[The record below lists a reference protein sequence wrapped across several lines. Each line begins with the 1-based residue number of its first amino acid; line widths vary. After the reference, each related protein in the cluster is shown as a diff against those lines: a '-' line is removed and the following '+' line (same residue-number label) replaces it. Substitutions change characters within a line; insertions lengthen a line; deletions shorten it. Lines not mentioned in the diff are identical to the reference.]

1 MVPLKRSAGILL
13 PVFSLPSPWGIG
25 TMGAAAR
32 EFLLF
37 LEEAGQS
44 YWQVLPLGETS
55 FGDSP
60 YQSFSS
66 FAGNPYLIDL
76 DLLREEGLLTPEDYQ
91 GLPWGEDP
99 RRVDYALL
107 YRQRRQVL
115 RKAAERLLEAPPA
128 EFAPFCRENAFWLED
143 YALFT
148 ALKARQDGAPWWNW
162 KDELRLRQPE
172 ALEAARAE
180 LRHELCLHRAV
191 QFLFFRQWNALRAFA
206 HAHGVSL
213 IGDLPIYTAS
223 DSADVWSAPE
233 QFQLDGAGHPTEVAG
248 CPPDGFS
255 PDGQLWGNY
264 LFDWERMA
272 GDGYRWWQRRVLFQL
287 RLYDILRIDHFRG
300 FDAYYAIPAG
310 DATTRNGR
318 WRPGPGI
325 ALFQALT
332 AAYGKPLPIIA
343 EDLGFLSDSVR
354 ELVQATGYPG
364 MKVLELAFDSRDS
377 GAAEGLPHRI
387 GEHCIV
393 YTGTHDNDTIL
404 GWAAT
409 APAADVA
416 FARDYL
422 KLGDRQDWNWAMMDA
437 AWESPAELAVMQVQD
452 LLGLG
457 HEGRMNTPST
467 LGGNWLWRLLPG
479 ELTED
484 LARTVRERMERFGR
498 VSY

>member
-1 MVPLKRSAGILL
+1 MKNQTYRMTMLFDFYGELLTDRQKEFFDLYYNNDLSLSEIAENAGISRQGVRDVIVRAENQMQEIEDKTGLIRRFEQMRPHLESIARSAAEIRSINYRQYENPRLAQL
-13 PVFSLPSPWGIG
+13 ADSI
-25 TMGAAAR
+25 AAR
-32 EFLLF
+32 KEL
-37 LEEAGQS
+37 
-44 YWQVLPLGETS
+44 
-55 FGDSP
+55 SP
-60 YQSFSS
+60 
-66 FAGNPYLIDL
+66 
-76 DLLREEGLLTPEDYQ
+76 
-91 GLPWGEDP
+91 
-99 RRVDYALL
+99 
-107 YRQRRQVL
+107 
-115 RKAAERLLEAPPA
+115 
-128 EFAPFCRENAFWLED
+128 
-143 YALFT
+143 
-148 ALKARQDGAPWWNW
+148 
-162 KDELRLRQPE
+162 ELS
-172 ALEAARAE
+172 
-180 LRHELCLHRAV
+180 LHRAT
-191 QFLFFRQWNALRAFA
+191 QYLFFRQWNALRDFA

-223 DSADVWSAPE
+223 DSADVWSAPRE
-233 QFQLDGAGHPTEVAG
+233 FQLDETGHPTEVAG

-264 LFDWERMA
+264 LFAWDRMA
-272 GDGYRWWQRRVLFQL
+272 EDGYAWWRRRVLFQL

-310 DATTRNGR
+310 DDTAKNGR
-318 WRPGPGI
+318 WRPGPGR

-332 AAYGKPLPIIA
+332 AAYGGEMPIIA

-354 ELVQATGYPG
+354 TLVRETGYPG

-377 GAAEGLPHRI
+377 GASDYLPHCV
-387 GEHCIV
+387 GEHCV
-393 YTGTHDNDTIL
+393 AYTGTHDNDTIL

-409 APAADVA
+409 APPADVA

-457 HEGRMNTPST
+457 HEARMNTPST

-484 LARTVRERMERFGR
+484 LAQTVRVRMARFGR
-498 VSY
+498 L

>member
-115 RKAAERLLEAPPA
+115 RKAAERLLAAPPA

-162 KDELRLRQPE
+162 KD
-172 ALEAARAE
+172 
-180 LRHELCLHRAV
+180 
-191 QFLFFRQWNALRAFA
+191 
-206 HAHGVSL
+206 
-213 IGDLPIYTAS
+213 
-223 DSADVWSAPE
+223 
-233 QFQLDGAGHPTEVAG
+233 G
-248 CPPDGFS
+248 CVEPK
-255 PDGQLWGNY
+255 
-264 LFDWERMA
+264 E
-272 GDGYRWWQRRVLFQL
+272 
-287 RLYDILRIDHFRG
+287 
-300 FDAYYAIPAG
+300 
-310 DATTRNGR
+310 
-318 WRPGPGI
+318 
-325 ALFQALT
+325 
-332 AAYGKPLPIIA
+332 
-343 EDLGFLSDSVR
+343 
-354 ELVQATGYPG
+354 
-364 MKVLELAFDSRDS
+364 
-377 GAAEGLPHRI
+377 
-387 GEHCIV
+387 
-393 YTGTHDNDTIL
+393 
-404 GWAAT
+404 
-409 APAADVA
+409 
-416 FARDYL
+416 
-422 KLGDRQDWNWAMMDA
+422 
-437 AWESPAELAVMQVQD
+437 
-452 LLGLG
+452 
-457 HEGRMNTPST
+457 
-467 LGGNWLWRLLPG
+467 
-479 ELTED
+479 
-484 LARTVRERMERFGR
+484 
-498 VSY
+498 

>member
-115 RKAAERLLEAPPA
+115 RKAAERLLAAPPA

-325 ALFQALT
+325 ALFRTLT

>member
-13 PVFSLPSPWGIG
+13 PVFSLPSPWGVG
-25 TMGAAAR
+25 TLGEAAR
-32 EFLLF
+32 DFVRF
-37 LEEAGQS
+37 LEAAGQS

-60 YQSFSS
+60 YQAFSS
-66 FAGNPYLIDL
+66 YAGNPYLIDL
-76 DLLREEGLLTPEDYQ
+76 DLLRADGLLTAEDYQ
-91 GLPWGEDP
+91 SLPWGEDP

-107 YRQRRQVL
+107 YRQRRAVL
-115 RKAAERLLEAPPA
+115 RKAAERLLSAPPA
-128 EFAPFCRENAFWLED
+128 DYAAFCRENAFWLED

-148 ALKARQDGAPWWNW
+148 ALKAQRSGAPWWDW
-162 KDELRLRQPE
+162 EDALRLRRPA
-172 ALEAARAE
+172 ALDAARKE
-180 LRHELCLHRAV
+180 LSPELSLHRAT
-191 QFLFFRQWNALRAFA
+191 QYLFFRQWNALLDFA

-223 DSADVWSAPE
+223 DSADVWSAPRE
-233 QFQLDGAGHPTEVAG
+233 FQLDETGHPTEVAG

-264 LFDWERMA
+264 LFAWDRMA
-272 GDGYRWWQRRVLFQL
+272 EDGYAWWRRRVLFQL

-310 DATTRNGR
+310 DDTAKNGR
-318 WRPGPGI
+318 WRPGPGL

-332 AAYGKPLPIIA
+332 AAYGGEMPIIA

-354 ELVQATGYPG
+354 TLVRETGYPG

-377 GAAEGLPHRI
+377 GTSDYLPHRV
-387 GEHCIV
+387 GEHCVV

-409 APAADVA
+409 APPADVA

-437 AWESPAELAVMQVQD
+437 AWQSPAELAVMQVQD

-457 HEGRMNTPST
+457 HEARMNTPST

-484 LARTVRERMERFGR
+484 LAQTVRVRMAHFGR
-498 VSY
+498 L

>member
-1 MVPLKRSAGILL
+1 
-13 PVFSLPSPWGIG
+13 
-25 TMGAAAR
+25 MGAAAR

-115 RKAAERLLEAPPA
+115 RKAAERLLAAPPA

-148 ALKARQDGAPWWNW
+148 ALKARQGGAPWWSW
-162 KDELRLRQPE
+162 KDALRLRQPE

-484 LARTVRERMERFGR
+484 LARAVRERMERFGR
-498 VSY
+498 V

>member
-1 MVPLKRSAGILL
+1 
-13 PVFSLPSPWGIG
+13 
-25 TMGAAAR
+25 MGAAAR

-325 ALFQALT
+325 ALFRTLT

>member
-1 MVPLKRSAGILL
+1 
-13 PVFSLPSPWGIG
+13 
-25 TMGAAAR
+25 MGAAAR

-115 RKAAERLLEAPPA
+115 RKAAERLLAAPPA

-233 QFQLDGAGHPTEVAG
+233 QFQLDGAGHPTEVSG

-377 GAAEGLPHRI
+377 GASEWLLHSI
-387 GEHCIV
+387 GEHSVV

>member
-1 MVPLKRSAGILL
+1 
-13 PVFSLPSPWGIG
+13 
-25 TMGAAAR
+25 MGAAAR

-115 RKAAERLLEAPPA
+115 RKAAERLLAAPPA

-172 ALEAARAE
+172 ALATARTE

-191 QFLFFRQWNALRAFA
+191 QFLFFRQGNALRAFA

-325 ALFQALT
+325 ALFRTLT

-377 GAAEGLPHRI
+377 GASEWLPHRI
-387 GEHCIV
+387 GEHCVV

>member
-1 MVPLKRSAGILL
+1 
-13 PVFSLPSPWGIG
+13 
-25 TMGAAAR
+25 MGAAAR

-498 VSY
+498 V

>member
-1 MVPLKRSAGILL
+1 
-13 PVFSLPSPWGIG
+13 
-25 TMGAAAR
+25 MGAAAR

>member
-1 MVPLKRSAGILL
+1 
-13 PVFSLPSPWGIG
+13 
-25 TMGAAAR
+25 MGAAAR

-143 YALFT
+143 YALVT

-172 ALEAARAE
+172 ALETARAE

-325 ALFQALT
+325 ALFRTLT

-364 MKVLELAFDSRDS
+364 MKVLALAFDSRDS
-377 GAAEGLPHRI
+377 GASEWLPHRI
-387 GEHCIV
+387 GEHCVV

>member
-13 PVFSLPSPWGIG
+13 PVFSLPSPWGVG
-25 TMGAAAR
+25 TLGEAAR
-32 EFLLF
+32 DFVRF
-37 LEEAGQS
+37 LEAAGQS

-60 YQSFSS
+60 YQAFSS
-66 FAGNPYLIDL
+66 YAGNPYLIDL
-76 DLLREEGLLTPEDYQ
+76 DLLRADGLLTAEDYQ
-91 GLPWGEDP
+91 SLPWGEDP

-107 YRQRRQVL
+107 YRQRRAVL
-115 RKAAERLLEAPPA
+115 RKAAERLLSAPPA
-128 EFAPFCRENAFWLED
+128 DYAAFCRENAFWLED

-148 ALKARQDGAPWWNW
+148 ALKAQRSGAPWWDW
-162 KDELRLRQPE
+162 EDALRLRRPA
-172 ALEAARAE
+172 ALDAARKE
-180 LRHELCLHRAV
+180 LSPELSLHRAT
-191 QFLFFRQWNALRAFA
+191 QYLFFRQWNALRDFA

-223 DSADVWSAPE
+223 DSADVWSAPRE
-233 QFQLDGAGHPTEVAG
+233 FQLDETGHPTEVAG

-264 LFDWERMA
+264 LFAWDRMA
-272 GDGYRWWQRRVLFQL
+272 EDGYAWWRRRVLFQL

-310 DATTRNGR
+310 DDTARNGR
-318 WRPGPGI
+318 WRPGPGL

-332 AAYGKPLPIIA
+332 AAYGGEMPIIA

-354 ELVQATGYPG
+354 TLVRETGYPG

-377 GAAEGLPHRI
+377 GASDYLPHRV
-387 GEHCIV
+387 GEHCVV

-422 KLGDRQDWNWAMMDA
+422 KLGGRQDWNWAMMDA
-437 AWESPAELAVMQVQD
+437 AWQSPAELAVMQVQD

-457 HEGRMNTPST
+457 HEARMNTPST
-467 LGGNWLWRLLPG
+467 LGENWLWRLLPG

-484 LARTVRERMERFGR
+484 LARTVRERMAHFGR
-498 VSY
+498 L